1 MIQLIKNT
9 ANSLLHELQVTATRK
24 VRKGELKFSE
34 ESSKTERGIQTN
46 KQNKVLMEV
55 SRASPA
61 FETPISIRAI
71 ISVRAIGGA
80 RGKITDST
88 FSKLNRGLC
97 RRIKVLKAHLR

>member
-46 KQNKVLMEV
+46 KQNNNKKPE
-55 SRASPA
+55 S
-61 FETPISIRAI
+61 
-71 ISVRAIGGA
+71 
-80 RGKITDST
+80 
-88 FSKLNRGLC
+88 
-97 RRIKVLKAHLR
+97 LRLSGIFTKTGP